1 MSDLFQIVKLSSKNR
16 RLTPVFQ
23 LTNMQLFQVSAIALL
38 LVSFFAQTDAINA
51 RKLAKESNDLRR
63 AKNGVR
69 GAKQRLSQFN
79 KNRKDRWSK
88 MKANGVSNS
97 QLNAVHKVHERI
109 EDNLEKK
116 LDNAKAMRNKERA
129 DVNNVIKA

>member
-1 MSDLFQIVKLSSKNR
+1 
-16 RLTPVFQ
+16 
-23 LTNMQLFQVSAIALL
+23 MQLFQVSAIALL